1 MIINNKEVV
10 DPKVVEELDE
20 VVLIHDVVEVLDPTE
35 VVEVVEIHDTIEL
48 KVNKQAAL
56 NKAPIL
62 GQLKVETTIKH
73 FQVDVVE
80 VEATMKVVGAA
91 MKVVE
96 ATMKVVEDEVE
107 VIMKVIEVVVVV
119 DVVEDLTI
127 AIDNLTMH
135 LKDKIKK
142 IPLGNKLQ
150 RRISKVGVQL
160 ALLIR
165 KFRLVLKAKRSIP
178 NNRVVEEVEVAFVL
192 EHFEAIEIKV
202 NVHII
207 TNVVIKNNKVDT
219 MNFDRIVVLMIV
231 NPEISFHR

>member
-1 MIINNKEVV
+1 MNNVNNKVLRLVIINNKEVV
-10 DPKVVEELDE
+10 DQKVVEELDE
-20 VVLIHDVVEVLDPTE
+20 VVLIHDVVEVLDPIE
-35 VVEVVEIHDTIEL
+35 VVEAVEIHDTIEL

-56 NKAPIL
+56 NKALIL
-62 GQLKVETTIKH
+62 GQTKVETTIKR

-80 VEATMKVVGAA
+80 
-91 MKVVE
+91 VE

-107 VIMKVIEVVVVV
+107 VIMKEIEVVVVV

-127 AIDNLTMH
+127 TIDNLTMH

-142 IPLGNKLQ
+142 IPLGNKL
-150 RRISKVGVQL
+150 RHRISKVVVQL

-178 NNRVVEEVEVAFVL
+178 NKRVVEEVEVAFVL

-219 MNFDRIVVLMIV
+219 MIFDRIVVLMIV